1 MSAKLKKLF
10 IFLFLANIFCLH
22 AKSVPTLQSR
32 VNDYANVI
40 SQSDKS
46 QLESLL
52 YSLEN
57 STGIQIAVLTID
69 SLEGENLEDY
79 SMKVAETW
87 KIGQKGDDNGAILLV
102 AMEERKVRLEIGY
115 GLEDKLTDTKC
126 GLIIRNII
134 IPEFRNGNYSEGIF
148 EGVKNMI
155 GIVSEDETLISNDV
169 TNPNNSS
176 DYKGVIFG
184 LLFVFGWFVLF
195 SSLASGPKN
204 HWLPWII
211 FTSEYRKQH
220 RNYTPSSRNSNSSSF
235 SSFSNFG
242 GGGGFR
248 GGGGGF
254 GGGGASGGW

>member
-1 MSAKLKKLF
+1 
-10 IFLFLANIFCLH
+10 
-22 AKSVPTLQSR
+22 
-32 VNDYANVI
+32 
-40 SQSDKS
+40 
-46 QLESLL
+46 
-52 YSLEN
+52 
-57 STGIQIAVLTID
+57 
-69 SLEGENLEDY
+69 
-79 SMKVAETW
+79 
-87 KIGQKGDDNGAILLV
+87 
-102 AMEERKVRLEIGY
+102 MEERKVRLEIGY

-148 EGVKNMI
+148 EGVKNMV
-155 GIVSEDETLISNDV
+155 GIVSEDKALISNDV
-169 TNPNNSS
+169 SNPNNSS

-195 SSLASGPKN
+195 SSIASGPKN

-211 FTSEYRKQH
+211 FTSAYRNQH
-220 RNYTPSSRNSNSSSF
+220 RNSTPSSRNSNSSSF
-235 SSFSNFG
+235 SNFNNFG